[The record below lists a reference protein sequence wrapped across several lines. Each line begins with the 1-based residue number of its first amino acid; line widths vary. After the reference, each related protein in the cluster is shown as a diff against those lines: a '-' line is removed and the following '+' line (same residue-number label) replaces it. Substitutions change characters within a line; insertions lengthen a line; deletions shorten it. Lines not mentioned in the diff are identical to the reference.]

1 MTWGDRFE
9 VEPED
14 VAARLDG
21 DGDVTVLD
29 VREPWEVDICAIADS
44 IAIPMGQVPGRLDE
58 LPADRPLVVLCHYGA
73 RSARVTAWL
82 RQQGFDKAVN
92 MAGGIAA
99 WADRIDTTMGTY

>member
-9 VEPED
+9 VDPED
-14 VAARLDG
+14 VAALRDG
-21 DGDVTVLD
+21 GGNVALLD
-29 VREPWEVDICAIADS
+29 VREPWEVDICAIAGS
-44 IAIPMGQVPGRLDE
+44 IHIPMGQVPTRVEDV
-58 LPADRPLVVLCHYGA
+58 PTDRPLVVLCHHGA

-99 WADRIDTTMGTY
+99 WAARIDTTMGTY